1 MQEESKFIPQMQA
14 IRNDEIDK
22 LNEVKKELKMT
33 QKILT
38 NMSEAFF
45 ELAHF
50 LSKNPNLS
58 ESTGFMANTSKQS
71 DVAKFEKMCDEIK
84 SDLESIFLDNPYTMI
99 LMSLKPLLR
108 QDNVELLEQVPGI
121 LKSLMQALESSTEE
135 LEQICSE
142 RDDLFVVERNGLKK
156 DIDKRSI
163 ECEQIRAIFERTQQ
177 QENKL
182 NSDISQLKADIAT
195 FQ

>member
-99 LMSLKPLLR
+99 LSMPFLYRASVSQATAASR
-108 QDNVELLEQVPGI
+108 QRRATRTGSWDSEVPH
-121 LKSLMQALESSTEE
+121 AST
-135 LEQICSE
+135 
-142 RDDLFVVERNGLKK
+142 RVKH
-156 DIDKRSI
+156 
-163 ECEQIRAIFERTQQ
+163 
-177 QENKL
+177 
-182 NSDISQLKADIAT
+182 
-195 FQ
+195 